1 MKQVRGFRLSDQ
13 TWGMFCR
20 ARDAKRRRRQPSSAE
35 DVLFEAL
42 AGLRSRMYEPEGEPD
57 DWAIKQI
64 FGTEQPN
71 PRQALYDDNGK
82 FLGLDGMGAR
92 CD

>member
-1 MKQVRGFRLSDQ
+1 MTDR
-13 TWGMFCR
+13 TWDLFCR
-20 ARDAKRRRRQPSSAE
+20 VREAKRKRRQSWRAE

-57 DWAIKQI
+57 DRAIEQV
-64 FGTEQPN
+64 FGTDQPN